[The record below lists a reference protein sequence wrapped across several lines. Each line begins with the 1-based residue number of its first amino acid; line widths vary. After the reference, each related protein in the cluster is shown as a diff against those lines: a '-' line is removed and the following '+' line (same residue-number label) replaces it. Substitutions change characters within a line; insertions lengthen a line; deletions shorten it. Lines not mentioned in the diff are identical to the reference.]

1 MLNLNTDTYNKTT
14 SNPFASIL
22 AGIVALAATGG
33 LFLWQ
38 KKKKKIGVG
47 IKSVSIDLLDIE
59 SKLYNLDTTPIST
72 LTWFKGDFS
81 AVKPKLEKRLMLIV
95 EKNPWL
101 QGRIAFANCFKGTYK
116 LSYCERSNG
125 SSVNIDE
132 NFEFIPP
139 EDSPLSRDTSFE
151 ELGFVMGDTGL
162 MIKNGRDQPLFKVH
176 IIPCSKNPNER
187 FALVVQLSHTA
198 GDGAT
203 YYKLLEM
210 ICSISEDCI
219 ERLEPVR
226 ITRTE
231 EMQNA
236 LMGKEAGELFFSPGV
251 LLRLVR
257 GMIAEKLRGRKT
269 YPRFRFLDPAK
280 MQSIK
285 DTAVK
290 EKGIPS
296 DVQFVSTNDVITSWF
311 MSRIGCEPGFMGI
324 NWRNRL
330 EGHTDIHAGNY
341 EKAIFY
347 QQKEDYASPALI
359 RKSVMEYK
367 RAVTKDVPGFWKMV
381 TSKKCLSVVTNWTSF
396 AKSNEI
402 EGCEEEI
409 HLPLFADPSFVSNFS
424 LLIIFRA
431 GDGRLGLFYL
441 GNTPDGTNP
450 LDDAPFTTIK
460 DAD

>member
-1 MLNLNTDTYNKTT
+1 MLNLNNTHNKIT
-14 SNPFASIL
+14 SNQSASIVCTL
-22 AGIVALAATGG
+22 AVAAAGG

-38 KKKKKIGVG
+38 KKKKKKIAVG
-47 IKSVSIDLLDIE
+47 NKTVSIDLLDFE
-59 SKLYNLDTTPIST
+59 SKLYNLDTSPVAS

-81 AVKPKLEKRLMLIV
+81 VVKPKLEKRLMLIV

-101 QGRIAFANCFKGTYK
+101 QGRIVFSNCFKGTYK
-116 LSYCERSNG
+116 LSYCERSTG

-132 NFEFIPP
+132 NLEFVPP

-151 ELGFVMGDTGL
+151 ELGVVMGDAGL
-162 MIKNGRDQPLFKVH
+162 IIKNGRYQPLFKVH
-176 IIPCSKNPNER
+176 IIPCSKNPHER
-187 FALVVQLSHTA
+187 FALVVQMSHMA

-203 YYKLLEM
+203 YYKLLDM
-210 ICSISEDCI
+210 ICSIGEDCI

-226 ITRTE
+226 IMRTD

-236 LMGKEAGELFFSPGV
+236 VMGGKESGELFTSPGV
-251 LLRLVR
+251 ILRLVW
-257 GMIAEKLRGRKT
+257 GIIAEKLRGRKT

-280 MQSIK
+280 MQSLK
-285 DTAVK
+285 DVSMK
-290 EKGIPS
+290 EKGMAS

-311 MSRIGCEPGFMGI
+311 MSRIRCEPGFMAI

-330 EGHTDIHAGNY
+330 EGHTDLHAGNY
-341 EKAIFY
+341 EKVIFY
-347 QQKEDYASPALI
+347 QKEDYASPALI

-381 TSKKCLSVVTNWTSF
+381 TSKKCLAVVTNWASF

-409 HLPLFADPSFVSNFS
+409 HLPLLTDPSFCLNLYF
-424 LLIIFRA
+424 LIIFRA
-431 GDGRLGLFYL
+431 GAGRVGLCYF

-460 DAD
+460 DTD